1 MPATH
6 TYYSESTRMKE
17 TTEDRQHTA
26 NTGIGGAAMGTN
38 PEQDKVKTSEC

>member
-1 MPATH
+1 MPAMRTC
-6 TYYSESTRMKE
+6 YSESTWMKE
-17 TTEDRQHTA
+17 ATEDRQHTA